1 MYRPDKED
9 PEGWIHRDKLAKIES
24 EELQAAGINLANARS
39 RSQSKLK
46 SGGEPLRDT
55 DKREEKRQRLDSPA
69 EIEDEVNRNSWD
81 LRLPEEIEADNA
93 AAAAQMYANPMLRK
107 SGSKIPI
114 MTGSPLPIPAER
126 YERDTPIARKRTASG
141 TMSLEGDL
149 NMPKTRNK
157 SAEDSDTSS
166 SAIASSKAVSPQKTR
181 SKSATISPNS
191 IVPMKTATVSR
202 KVSAPPRAT
211 PSPSQRPGTR
221 SGEPER
227 PRTSANRPEGDPPW
241 LATMYKP
248 DPRLPPDQQL
258 IPTLAKKQQEALWAE
273 QGAIPKTYDKDFT
286 PIAVHS
292 VKDLVRETSRNRTPS
307 PVKEEFRKEKIAEP
321 EPWNM
326 MPLSSPRSNSGRP
339 GTSGSITG
347 GYSTMPKVVSPSLRE
362 NSPKMASGP
371 TPTIAGRSTNMPPP
385 TRMQAQSLAM
395 EDEKVKKGCG
405 CCVVM

>member
-1 MYRPDKED
+1 M
-9 PEGWIHRDKLAKIES
+9 AKIES
-24 EELQAAGINLANARS
+24 EELQAAGINLANTRT

-46 SGGEPLRDT
+46 SSGDPLRDT
-55 DKREEKRQRLDSPA
+55 DKREEKRQRLESPA
-69 EIEDEVNRNSWD
+69 EIEDEVDRNSWD
-81 LRLPEEIEADNA
+81 LRMPDEIEADNA

-141 TMSLEGDL
+141 TMSLDGDL
-149 NMPKTRNK
+149 ILPKIRNNNSHK
-157 SAEDSDTSS
+157 SADDSDTAS
-166 SAIASSKAVSPQKTR
+166 SAVVSGASPQKSR
-181 SKSATISPNS
+181 SKSATISPGNT
-191 IVPMKTATVSR
+191 IPIKNAIVSR

-211 PSPSQRPGTR
+211 PSPSQRPGTK
-221 SGEPER
+221 SGEHER
-227 PRTSANRPEGDPPW
+227 PRTAANRPEGDPPW

-273 QGAIPKTYDKDFT
+273 QGAIPKTYDRDFT

-292 VKDLVRETSRNRTPS
+292 ERDLARDSSRNRTPS
-307 PVKEEFRKEKIAEP
+307 PVKEEIKKEKIAEP

-326 MPLSSPRSNSGRP
+326 MPLGSPRSNNGRP

-362 NSPKMASGP
+362 NSPKMGSGP

-385 TRMQAQSLAM
+385 RRMQAQSLAM
-395 EDEKVKKGCG
+395 EDEKVKKSCG